1 MEDHAGVVDTDNSI
15 TSDPG
20 TSSARASVIRQV
32 LKDNLGN
39 KYHNNSKSSYFVD
52 TEIRDGDNNKEVVI
66 ENIDGDSNV
75 AGNGENIALVD
86 DGGDDIPWPGA
97 KTKKYRT
104 KKRLREEKTAELSRK
119 KNIYSLAVADMKS
132 GKYSSYRKCC
142 KDYGIA
148 SSALS

>member
-1 MEDHAGVVDTDNSI
+1 MEDHPGVVDTDNSI
-15 TSDPG
+15 PSDPG
-20 TSSARASVIRQV
+20 TSSARALVIRQV
-32 LKDNLGN
+32 IKDNLGN

-52 TEIRDGDNNKEVVI
+52 TDIRDGDNNKEVVI

-104 KKRLREEKTAELSRK
+104 KQRLREEKTAELNRK

-132 GKYSSYRKCC
+132 GKYSTYRKDDMC
-142 KDYGIA
+142 IMIE
-148 SSALS
+148 SLS